1 MTKRRGLGRGLEQ
14 LIPTG
19 ATDFNPILSGQGAR
33 DVPVALIDPN
43 PEQPRTTFEEGSL
56 RALADSIQ
64 TYGVLQ
70 PLVVEA
76 NGPRF
81 RLVAGERR
89 LRAAQLAG
97 LGRVP
102 AVVRPVGPDREKL
115 EVALVENLQRS
126 DISALDEARAFARLC
141 DVFGLTQEQVGQRVG
156 KSRSAVAN
164 TMRLLQTAPAVQL
177 AIQGG
182 QIAPAHGRALLSLPD
197 TEAQE
202 KLLGRIVAQ
211 NLSVRETERL
221 VSLRGAEKETRP
233 ATATGETPSRALE
246 AIEEALTRR
255 LSTRVKVFGGPR
267 GRGRIVI
274 EYFSDEELNG
284 LLDRLAISI

>member
-1 MTKRRGLGRGLEQ
+1 VTKRRGLGRGLEQ

-19 ATDFNPILSGQGAR
+19 GAGFSPMLGGTGTR
-33 DVPVALIDPN
+33 DVPIALIDPN
-43 PEQPRTTFEEGSL
+43 PEQPRTNFDEGSL

-64 TYGVLQ
+64 SFGILQ

-76 NGPRF
+76 NGERF

-89 LRAAQLAG
+89 MRAAQLAG

-141 DVFGLTQEQVGQRVG
+141 DVFGMTQEQVGQRVG
-156 KSRSAVAN
+156 RSRSAVAN
-164 TMRLLQTAPAVQL
+164 TMRLLQTAPAVQV

-182 QIAPAHGRALLSLPD
+182 QIAPAHGRALLALPD
-197 TEAQE
+197 PQDQV
-202 KLLGRIVAQ
+202 KMLGRIVAQ

-221 VSLRGAEKETRP
+221 VGQRAGPRSQRSDSSGGNHSP
-233 ATATGETPSRALE
+233 ALG
-246 AIEEALTRR
+246 AIEEALTQR
-255 LSTRVKVFGGPR
+255 LSTRVKVVPLR
-267 GRGRIVI
+267 KGRGRIVI

>member
-1 MTKRRGLGRGLEQ
+1 

-19 ATDFNPILSGQGAR
+19 GTGFMPVLGGPGTR
-33 DVPVALIDPN
+33 DVPIALIDPN
-43 PEQPRTTFEEGSL
+43 PEQPRTNFDEASL
-56 RALADSIQ
+56 RGLSESIQ
-64 TYGVLQ
+64 AFGILQ

-76 NGPRF
+76 NGERF

-141 DVFGLTQEQVGQRVG
+141 DVFGMTQEQVGQRVG
-156 KSRSAVAN
+156 RSRSAVAN
-164 TMRLLQTAPAVQL
+164 TMRLLQTAPAVQV

-182 QIAPAHGRALLSLPD
+182 QIAPAHGRALLSLSDP
-197 TEAQE
+197 EAQV
-202 KLLGRIVAQ
+202 KMLDRIVAQ

-221 VSLRGAEKETRP
+221 VGQRANQRSQRSNGSDSDHGA
-233 ATATGETPSRALE
+233 ALG
-246 AIEEALTRR
+246 AIEEALTQR
-255 LSTRVKVFGGPR
+255 LSTRVKVVSLR
-267 GRGRIVI
+267 KGRGRIVI

>member
-1 MTKRRGLGRGLEQ
+1 MSKRRGLGRGLEQ

-19 ATDFNPILSGQGAR
+19 GAGFMPVLGGPGTR
-33 DVPVALIDPN
+33 DVPIALIDPN
-43 PEQPRTTFEEGSL
+43 PEQPRTNFDEASL
-56 RALADSIQ
+56 RALSESIQ
-64 TYGVLQ
+64 AFGILQ

-76 NGPRF
+76 NGERF

-141 DVFGLTQEQVGQRVG
+141 DVFGMTQEQVGQRVG
-156 KSRSAVAN
+156 RSRSAVAN
-164 TMRLLQTAPAVQL
+164 TMRLLQTAPAVQV

-182 QIAPAHGRALLSLPD
+182 QIAPAHGRALLSLSD
-197 TEAQE
+197 LDAQV
-202 KLLGRIVAQ
+202 KMLDRIVAQ

-221 VSLRGAEKETRP
+221 VGQRVNQPSQRSNGPDSDHGA
-233 ATATGETPSRALE
+233 ALG
-246 AIEEALTRR
+246 AIEEALTQR
-255 LSTRVKVFGGPR
+255 LSTRVKVVSLR
-267 GRGRIVI
+267 KGRGRIVI

>member
-19 ATDFNPILSGQGAR
+19 AAGFSPILGGPGAR

-43 PEQPRTTFEEGSL
+43 PEQPRTSFDEASL
-56 RALADSIQ
+56 RALSDSILA
-64 TYGVLQ
+64 YGVLQ

-76 NGPRF
+76 NGERF

-141 DVFGLTQEQVGQRVG
+141 DVFGLTQEQVAQRVG
-156 KSRSAVAN
+156 RSRSAVAN
-164 TMRLLQTAPAVQL
+164 TMRLLQTAPAVQV

-197 TEAQE
+197 SQAQV
-202 KLLGRIVAQ
+202 KVLGRIVAQ

-221 VSLRGAEKETRP
+221 VGQLAGARP
-233 ATATGETPSRALE
+233 APRRGRADLAAAPAWA
-246 AIEEALTRR
+246 AIEEALTQR
-255 LSTRVKVFGGPR
+255 LSTRVRILPGPR

-274 EYFSDEELNG
+274 DYFSEEELNG

>member
-19 ATDFNPILSGQGAR
+19 ATDFNPILGGQGTR
-33 DVPVALIDPN
+33 DVPIALIDPN
-43 PEQPRTTFEEGSL
+43 PEQPRTSFDEASL
-56 RALADSIQ
+56 RALSESIQ

-70 PLVVEA
+70 PVVVEA
-76 NGPRF
+76 NGTRF

-126 DISALDEARAFARLC
+126 DISALDEARAFSRLC
-141 DVFGLTQEQVGQRVG
+141 DVFGLTQEQVAQRVG
-156 KSRSAVAN
+156 RSRSGVAN

-197 TEAQE
+197 SQSQE
-202 KLLGRIVAQ
+202 KLLNRIVAQ

-221 VSLRGAEKETRP
+221 VSQQVQDRPGRP
-233 ATATGETPSRALE
+233 ARAAGSSDSALR
-246 AIEEALTRR
+246 AIEEALTQR
-255 LSTRVKVFGGPR
+255 LSTRVRVFAGPK

-274 EYFSDEELNG
+274 EYFSEEELNG

>member
-1 MTKRRGLGRGLEQ
+1 VTKRRGLGRGLEQ

-19 ATDFNPILSGQGAR
+19 ATDFNPIVGGPGTR
-33 DVPVALIDPN
+33 DVPIALIDPN
-43 PEQPRTTFEEGSL
+43 PEQPRTNFDDGPL
-56 RALADSIQ
+56 RALAESIR

-76 NGPRF
+76 DGTRF

-89 LRAAQLAG
+89 MRAAQLAG

-115 EVALVENLQRS
+115 EVALVENLQRT
-126 DISALDEARAFARLC
+126 DISALDEARAFSRLC
-141 DVFGLTQEQVGQRVG
+141 DVFGLTQEQVAQRVG
-156 KSRSAVAN
+156 RSRSGVAN
-164 TMRLLQTAPAVQL
+164 TMRLLQTAPAVQV

-197 TEAQE
+197 SQAQE
-202 KLLGRIVAQ
+202 KLLSRIVAQ
-211 NLSVRETERL
+211 SLSVRETERL
-221 VSLRGAEKETRP
+221 VSQQTGDRP
-233 ATATGETPSRALE
+233 RRPPRAARASDSALG

-255 LSTRVKVFGGPR
+255 LSTRVKILPGPK

-274 EYFSDEELNG
+274 EYFSEDELNG

>member
-1 MTKRRGLGRGLEQ
+1 VTKRRGLGRGLEQ

-33 DVPVALIDPN
+33 DVPIALIDPN
-43 PEQPRTTFEEGSL
+43 PEQPRTNFDEPSL
-56 RALADSIQ
+56 HVLAESIKS
-64 TYGVLQ
+64 YGVLQ
-70 PLVVEA
+70 PLVVET
-76 NGPRF
+76 NGTRF

-141 DVFGLTQEQVGQRVG
+141 DVFGLTQEQVAQRVG
-156 KSRSAVAN
+156 RSRSGVAN

-197 TEAQE
+197 RDAQE

-211 NLSVRETERL
+211 NLSVRETERI
-221 VSLRGAEKETRP
+221 VSQQAAERPRRRTRP
-233 ATATGETPSRALE
+233 GGGADTALG
-246 AIEEALTRR
+246 AIEEALTQR
-255 LSTRVKVFGGPR
+255 LSTRVKLFPGPK

-274 EYFSDEELNG
+274 EYFSEEELNG
-284 LLDRLAISI
+284 LLDRLSISI

>member
-19 ATDFNPILSGQGAR
+19 ATDFNPILGGQGTR
-33 DVPVALIDPN
+33 DVPIALIDPN
-43 PEQPRTTFEEGSL
+43 PEQPRTSFDEASL
-56 RALADSIQ
+56 RALSESIQ

-70 PLVVEA
+70 PVVVEA
-76 NGPRF
+76 NGTRF

-126 DISALDEARAFARLC
+126 DISALDEARAFSRLC
-141 DVFGLTQEQVGQRVG
+141 DVFGLTQEQVAQRVG
-156 KSRSAVAN
+156 RSRSGVAN

-197 TEAQE
+197 SQSQE
-202 KLLGRIVAQ
+202 KLLNRIVAQ

-221 VSLRGAEKETRP
+221 VSQQAQDRPGRP
-233 ATATGETPSRALE
+233 ARAAGSSDSALG
-246 AIEEALTRR
+246 AIEEALTQR
-255 LSTRVKVFGGPR
+255 LSTRVKVFVGPK

-274 EYFSDEELNG
+274 EYFSEEELNG

>member
-1 MTKRRGLGRGLEQ
+1 VSKRRGLGRGLEQ

-19 ATDFNPILSGQGAR
+19 GTGFMPVLGGPGTR
-33 DVPVALIDPN
+33 DVPIALIDPN
-43 PEQPRTTFEEGSL
+43 PEQPRTNFDEASL
-56 RALADSIQ
+56 RGLSESIQ
-64 TYGVLQ
+64 AFGILQ

-76 NGPRF
+76 NGERF

-141 DVFGLTQEQVGQRVG
+141 DVFGMTQEQVGQRVG
-156 KSRSAVAN
+156 RSRSAVAN
-164 TMRLLQTAPAVQL
+164 TMRLLQTAPAVQV

-182 QIAPAHGRALLSLPD
+182 QIAPAHGRALLSLSDP
-197 TEAQE
+197 EAQV
-202 KLLGRIVAQ
+202 KMLDRIVAQ

-221 VSLRGAEKETRP
+221 VGQRANQRSQRSNGSDSDHGA
-233 ATATGETPSRALE
+233 ALG
-246 AIEEALTRR
+246 AIEEALTQR
-255 LSTRVKVFGGPR
+255 LSTRVKVVSLR
-267 GRGRIVI
+267 KGRGRIVI

>member
-19 ATDFNPILSGQGAR
+19 ATGFSPMLGGPGTR

-43 PEQPRTTFEEGSL
+43 PEQPRTSFEEAPL
-56 RALADSIQ
+56 RALADSILA
-64 TYGVLQ
+64 YGVLQ
-70 PLVVEA
+70 PLVVET
-76 NGPRF
+76 NGERF

-115 EVALVENLQRS
+115 EVALVENLQRT

-156 KSRSAVAN
+156 RSRSAVAN
-164 TMRLLQTAPAVQL
+164 TMRLLQTAPAVQV

-197 TEAQE
+197 PQTQV
-202 KLLGRIVAQ
+202 KVLGRIVAQ
-211 NLSVRETERL
+211 NLSVRDTERL
-221 VSLRGAEKETRP
+221 VGQLAGDGRAARP
-233 ATATGETPSRALE
+233 ARSGRSTSLALG

-255 LSTRVKVFGGPR
+255 LSTRVKILPGSK

-274 EYFSDEELNG
+274 DYFSEEELNG

>member
-19 ATDFNPILSGQGAR
+19 AADFNPILSGQGAR

-141 DVFGLTQEQVGQRVG
+141 DVFGLTQEQVSQRVG

-202 KLLGRIVAQ
+202 KLLERIVSQ

-233 ATATGETPSRALE
+233 AAATGETPSRALE

-255 LSTRVKVFGGPR
+255 LSTRVKVFGGTR

>member
-19 ATDFNPILSGQGAR
+19 AADFNPILSGQGAR

-56 RALADSIQ
+56 RSLADSIQ

-141 DVFGLTQEQVGQRVG
+141 DVFGLTQEQVSQRVG

-202 KLLGRIVAQ
+202 KLLERIVSQ

-233 ATATGETPSRALE
+233 AAATGETPSRALE

-255 LSTRVKVFGGPR
+255 LSTRVKVFGGTR

>member
-1 MTKRRGLGRGLEQ
+1 MPVLGG
-14 LIPTG
+14 PGT
-19 ATDFNPILSGQGAR
+19 R
-33 DVPVALIDPN
+33 DVPIALIDPN
-43 PEQPRTTFEEGSL
+43 PEQPRTNFDEASL
-56 RALADSIQ
+56 RGLSESIQ
-64 TYGVLQ
+64 AFGILQ

-76 NGPRF
+76 NGERF

-141 DVFGLTQEQVGQRVG
+141 DVFGMTQEQVGQRVG
-156 KSRSAVAN
+156 RSRSAVAN
-164 TMRLLQTAPAVQL
+164 TMRLLQTAPAVQV

-182 QIAPAHGRALLSLPD
+182 QIAPAHGRALLSLSDP
-197 TEAQE
+197 EAQV
-202 KLLGRIVAQ
+202 KMLDRIVAQ

-221 VSLRGAEKETRP
+221 VGQRANQRSQRSNGSDSDHGA
-233 ATATGETPSRALE
+233 ALG
-246 AIEEALTRR
+246 AIEEALTQR
-255 LSTRVKVFGGPR
+255 LSTRVKVVSLR
-267 GRGRIVI
+267 KGRGRIVI

>member
-19 ATDFNPILSGQGAR
+19 ATDFNPILGGQGTR

-43 PEQPRTTFEEGSL
+43 PEQPRTNFDEGTL

-64 TYGVLQ
+64 AYGVLQ

-126 DISALDEARAFARLC
+126 DISALDEARAFSRLC
-141 DVFGLTQEQVGQRVG
+141 DVFGLTQEQVAQRVG

-164 TMRLLQTAPAVQL
+164 TMRLLQTAPAVQI

-197 TEAQE
+197 SEAQE

-221 VSLRGAEKETRP
+221 VSQRAGARDHRGAP
-233 ATATGETPSRALE
+233 PSESSGARALE

-255 LSTRVKVFGGPR
+255 LSTRVKVFAGPK

>member
-1 MTKRRGLGRGLEQ
+1 LEQ

-19 ATDFNPILSGQGAR
+19 ATDFNPILGGQGAR
-33 DVPVALIDPN
+33 DVPIALIDPN
-43 PEQPRTTFEEGSL
+43 PEQPRTSFDQGSL

-64 TYGVLQ
+64 SYGVLQ

-76 NGPRF
+76 NGARF

-141 DVFGLTQEQVGQRVG
+141 DVFGLTQEQVAQRVG

-177 AIQGG
+177 AIEGG

-197 TEAQE
+197 SEAQE

-221 VSLRGAEKETRP
+221 VSQRSSERENHP
-233 ATATGETPSRALE
+233 APAPTSAANRTLE
-246 AIEEALTRR
+246 AIEEALTQR

>member
-19 ATDFNPILSGQGAR
+19 ATDFNPLLGGQGAR
-33 DVPVALIDPN
+33 DIPIALIDPN
-43 PEQPRTTFEEGSL
+43 PEQPRTEFEENSL

-70 PLVVEA
+70 PLVIEA

-89 LRAAQLAG
+89 LRAAQMAG

-115 EVALVENLQRS
+115 EMALVENLQRS

-141 DVFGLTQEQVGQRVG
+141 DVFGLTQEQVAQRVG
-156 KSRSAVAN
+156 RSRSGVAN

-197 TEAQE
+197 SKAQE
-202 KLLGRIVAQ
+202 KLLSRIMSQ

-221 VSLRGAEKETRP
+221 VTQQSAARP
-233 ATATGETPSRALE
+233 RRPGRTADVASSALG

-255 LSTRVKVFGGPR
+255 LSTRVKLLPGPN

-274 EYFSDEELNG
+274 EYFSEDELNG
-284 LLDRLAISI
+284 VLERLAISL

>member
-19 ATDFNPILSGQGAR
+19 ASDFNPILGGQGAR
-33 DVPVALIDPN
+33 DVPIALIDPN
-43 PEQPRTTFEEGSL
+43 PEQPRTSFDEASL

-141 DVFGLTQEQVGQRVG
+141 DVFGLTQEQVAQRVG
-156 KSRSAVAN
+156 RSRSGVAN
-164 TMRLLQTAPAVQL
+164 TMRLLQAAPAVQL

-197 TEAQE
+197 AEAQE

-221 VSLRGAEKETRP
+221 VAQQAGDRPGRP
-233 ATATGETPSRALE
+233 ARAASASDTALGP
-246 AIEEALTRR
+246 IEEALTRR
-255 LSTRVKVFGGPR
+255 LSTRVKLLPGPK

-274 EYFSDEELNG
+274 EYFSEEELNG
-284 LLDRLAISI
+284 LLDRLAISL

>member
-1 MTKRRGLGRGLEQ
+1 VSKRRGLGRGLEQ

-19 ATDFNPILSGQGAR
+19 GTGFSPMLGGPGTR
-33 DVPVALIDPN
+33 DVPIALIDPN
-43 PEQPRTTFEEGSL
+43 PEQPRTTFDDVSL
-56 RALADSIQ
+56 RALSDSIQ
-64 TYGVLQ
+64 AFGILQ
-70 PLVVEA
+70 PLVVES
-76 NGPRF
+76 NGDRF

-141 DVFGLTQEQVGQRVG
+141 DVFGMTQEQVGQRVG
-156 KSRSAVAN
+156 RSRSAVAN
-164 TMRLLQTAPAVQL
+164 TMRLLQTAPAVQV

-182 QIAPAHGRALLSLPD
+182 QIAPAHGRALLSLSAPAD
-197 TEAQE
+197 QV
-202 KLLGRIVAQ
+202 KMLGRIVTH

-221 VSLRGAEKETRP
+221 VGQRVGNRSQRS
-233 ATATGETPSRALE
+233 TGSEGNHDAAMG
-246 AIEEALTRR
+246 AIEEALTQR
-255 LSTRVKVFGGPR
+255 LSTRVKVVPLR
-267 GRGRIVI
+267 KGRGRIVI

>member
-19 ATDFNPILSGQGAR
+19 ATDFNPILGGQGTR
-33 DVPVALIDPN
+33 DIPLALIDPN
-43 PEQPRTTFEEGSL
+43 PEQPRTNFDEGSL
-56 RALADSIQ
+56 RALSESIQ
-64 TYGVLQ
+64 AYGVLQ

-76 NGPRF
+76 NGARF

-115 EVALVENLQRS
+115 ELALVENLQRS

-141 DVFGLTQEQVGQRVG
+141 DVFGLTQEQVAQRVG
-156 KSRSAVAN
+156 RSRSGVAN

-182 QIAPAHGRALLSLPD
+182 EIAPAHGRALLSLPD
-197 TEAQE
+197 AQAQE

-221 VSLRGAEKETRP
+221 VAQQAADRP
-233 ATATGETPSRALE
+233 GRLARSAGSPDSAMR
-246 AIEEALTRR
+246 AIEEALARR
-255 LSTRVKVFGGPR
+255 LSTRVKVVPGPK

-274 EYFSDEELNG
+274 EYFSEEELNG

>member
-141 DVFGLTQEQVGQRVG
+141 DVFGLTQEQVSQRVG

-202 KLLGRIVAQ
+202 KLLERIVSQ

-233 ATATGETPSRALE
+233 AAATGETPSRALE

-255 LSTRVKVFGGPR
+255 LSTRVKVFGGTR

>member
-102 AVVRPVGPDREKL
+102 TVVRPVGPDREKL

-141 DVFGLTQEQVGQRVG
+141 DVFGLTQEQVSQRVG

-202 KLLGRIVAQ
+202 KLLERIVAQ

-233 ATATGETPSRALE
+233 AAGTGETPSRALE

-255 LSTRVKVFGGPR
+255 LSTRVKVFGGTR

>member
-19 ATDFNPILSGQGAR
+19 ATDFNPILGGQGAR
-33 DVPVALIDPN
+33 DVPIALIDPN
-43 PEQPRTTFEEGSL
+43 PEQPRTNFDEGSL
-56 RALADSIQ
+56 RALSESIQ

-76 NGPRF
+76 NGTRF

-89 LRAAQLAG
+89 LRAAELAG

-126 DISALDEARAFARLC
+126 DISALDEARAFSRLC
-141 DVFGLTQEQVGQRVG
+141 DVFGLTQEQVAQRVG
-156 KSRSAVAN
+156 RSRSGVAN

-197 TEAQE
+197 SQAQE
-202 KLLGRIVAQ
+202 KLLSRIVAQ

-221 VSLRGAEKETRP
+221 VSQQTGDRPGRP
-233 ATATGETPSRALE
+233 ARAVGSTDSVIG
-246 AIEEALTRR
+246 AIEEALTQR
-255 LSTRVKVFGGPR
+255 LSTRVKVFAGPR

-274 EYFSDEELNG
+274 EYFSEEELNG

>member
-19 ATDFNPILSGQGAR
+19 ATDFNPILGGQGAR

-43 PEQPRTTFEEGSL
+43 PEQPRTNFDEGAL

-64 TYGVLQ
+64 AYGVLQ

-141 DVFGLTQEQVGQRVG
+141 DVFGLTQEQVAQRVG

-197 TEAQE
+197 SEEQE
-202 KLLGRIVAQ
+202 KLLGRIMAQ

-221 VSLRGAEKETRP
+221 VSQRAGTRGHHATPPPDSSATR
-233 ATATGETPSRALE
+233 AMG

-255 LSTRVKVFGGPR
+255 LSTRVKVFAGPK

>member
-19 ATDFNPILSGQGAR
+19 ATDFNPIVGGPGTR
-33 DVPVALIDPN
+33 DVPIALIDPN
-43 PEQPRTTFEEGSL
+43 PEQPRTNFDDGPL
-56 RALADSIQ
+56 RALAESIR

-76 NGPRF
+76 DGTRF

-89 LRAAQLAG
+89 MRAAQLAG

-115 EVALVENLQRS
+115 EVALVENLQRT
-126 DISALDEARAFARLC
+126 DISALDEARAFSRLC
-141 DVFGLTQEQVGQRVG
+141 DVFGLTQEQVAQRVG
-156 KSRSAVAN
+156 RSRSGVAN
-164 TMRLLQTAPAVQL
+164 TMRLLQTAPAVQV

-197 TEAQE
+197 SQAQE
-202 KLLGRIVAQ
+202 KLLSRIVAQ
-211 NLSVRETERL
+211 SLSVRETERL
-221 VSLRGAEKETRP
+221 VSQQTGDRP
-233 ATATGETPSRALE
+233 RRPPRAARASDSALG

-255 LSTRVKVFGGPR
+255 LSTRVKILPGPK

-274 EYFSDEELNG
+274 EYFSEDELNG

>member
-19 ATDFNPILSGQGAR
+19 ATDFNPILGGQGAR
-33 DVPVALIDPN
+33 DVPIALIDPN
-43 PEQPRTTFEEGSL
+43 PEQPRSNFDESSL
-56 RALADSIQ
+56 RALSESIQ

-76 NGPRF
+76 NGTRF

-89 LRAAQLAG
+89 LRAAGLAG

-126 DISALDEARAFARLC
+126 DISALDEARAFSRLC
-141 DVFGLTQEQVGQRVG
+141 DVFGLTQEQVAQRVG
-156 KSRSAVAN
+156 RSRSGVAN

-197 TEAQE
+197 SQAQE
-202 KLLGRIVAQ
+202 KLLSRIVAQ

-221 VSLRGAEKETRP
+221 VSQQTGDRPGRP
-233 ATATGETPSRALE
+233 ARAAGSSDSAIG
-246 AIEEALTRR
+246 AIEEALTQR
-255 LSTRVKVFGGPR
+255 LSTRVKVFAGPR

-274 EYFSDEELNG
+274 EYFSEEELNG
-284 LLDRLAISI
+284 LLERLAISI

>member
-1 MTKRRGLGRGLEQ
+1 

-19 ATDFNPILSGQGAR
+19 GTGFMPVLGGPGTR
-33 DVPVALIDPN
+33 DVPIALIDPN
-43 PEQPRTTFEEGSL
+43 PEQPRTTFDAASL
-56 RALADSIQ
+56 RGLSESIQ
-64 TYGVLQ
+64 AFGILQ

-76 NGPRF
+76 NGERF

-115 EVALVENLQRS
+115 EVALVENLHRS

-141 DVFGLTQEQVGQRVG
+141 DVFGMTQEQVGQRVG
-156 KSRSAVAN
+156 RSRSAVAN
-164 TMRLLQTAPAVQL
+164 TMRLLQTAPAVQV

-182 QIAPAHGRALLSLPD
+182 QIAPAHGRALLSLSDP
-197 TEAQE
+197 EAQV
-202 KLLGRIVAQ
+202 KMLDRIVAQ

-221 VSLRGAEKETRP
+221 VGQRANQRSQRSNGSDSDHGA
-233 ATATGETPSRALE
+233 ALG
-246 AIEEALTRR
+246 AIEEALTQR
-255 LSTRVKVFGGPR
+255 LSTRVKVVSLR
-267 GRGRIVI
+267 KGRGRIVI